1 MSRDR
6 RISTGLRGKIW
17 QHWRELLGA
26 VLRDFWNLERI
37 DMAINIKE
45 RAAKLK
51 SDIPAVFIAMKDKDT
66 PVIAKVFAGLAVAYA
81 LSPIDLIP
89 GFIPVL
95 GYLDDVIILPAM
107 VALTIKY
114 IPKNVWERSRKAAE
128 GMWKDGKPKKWYYAI
143 PIIVFWGIILW
154 LIIKNFL
161 MN

>member
-1 MSRDR
+1 MIYC
-6 RISTGLRGKIW
+6 ISV
-17 QHWRELLGA
+17 ESFLLK
-26 VLRDFWNLERI
+26 RI
-37 DMAINIKE
+37 DMSINIKE
-45 RAAKLK
+45 RAVKLK

-89 GFIPVL
+89 DFIPVL
-95 GYLDDVIILPAM
+95 GYLDDVLILPAL

-114 IPKNVWERSRKAAE
+114 IPKDVWERSRKAAE

-154 LIIKNFL
+154 LIIRRFI
-161 MN
+161 

>member
-1 MSRDR
+1 
-6 RISTGLRGKIW
+6 
-17 QHWRELLGA
+17 
-26 VLRDFWNLERI
+26 
-37 DMAINIKE
+37 MAINIKE

-89 GFIPVL
+89 DFIPVL

-114 IPKNVWERSRKAAE
+114 IPKDVWERSRKAAE

-143 PIIVFWGIILW
+143 PIIVLWGIILW